1 METKHR
7 IQKRLGALDVF
18 IILALLAVSA
28 GVGLRAYMNRNAD
41 IGASAVLEDYII
53 SFEVKD
59 IRDSS
64 NARHM
69 NPGDKFYL
77 KDTGA
82 YFGELTEENTVTP
95 AETLY
100 EMPDGSI
107 ISAPNSGTGDNYR
120 VDVHTSVTAQG
131 TISGDGS
138 FLLGG
143 NTYIG
148 LNKELQ
154 IYSKYL
160 AITVKIT
167 GISKSR

>member
-1 METKHR
+1 M
-7 IQKRLGALDVF
+7 
-18 IILALLAVSA
+18 
-28 GVGLRAYMNRNAD
+28 
-41 IGASAVLEDYII
+41 
-53 SFEVKD
+53 
-59 IRDSS
+59 
-64 NARHM
+64 
-69 NPGDKFYL
+69 
-77 KDTGA
+77 
-82 YFGELTEENTVTP
+82 TP

>member
-1 METKHR
+1 METK
-7 IQKRLGALDVF
+7 QKKRKGLGALDVF
-18 IILALLAVSA
+18 IILGLLAVIA
-28 GVGLRAYMNRNAD
+28 GVGLRSYMNRYAD
-41 IGASAVLEDYII
+41 VGTAAVLEDYVI

-69 NPGDKFYL
+69 KPGDKFYL

-82 YFGELTEENTVTP
+82 YFGELTEENTVSP
-95 AETLY
+95 AETFY
-100 EMPDGSI
+100 ELDDGTI
-107 ISAPNSGTGDNYR
+107 VKAANSGTGDNYR
-120 VDVHTSVTAQG
+120 VDVRTSVKTQG
-131 TISGDGS
+131 LLSGDGS

-143 NTYIG
+143 NTYLG

-167 GISKSR
+167 GITKAG

>member
-1 METKHR
+1 METKHH
-7 IQKRLGALDVF
+7 KRKGLGALDVF
-18 IILALLAVSA
+18 IILALLAVIA

-41 IGASAVLEDYII
+41 VGTAEVLEDYVI

-69 NPGDKFYL
+69 HPGDKFYL

-82 YFGELTEENTVTP
+82 YFGALTEENTVNP
-95 AETLY
+95 AETFY

-107 ISAPNSGTGDNYR
+107 VKAANTGTGDNYR
-120 VDVHTSVTAQG
+120 VDVKTSVIAQG
-131 TISGDGS
+131 VLSSDGS

-167 GISKSR
+167 GISKAR